1 MRRIIGLVASLATS
15 LFGPVAYAQTLTYS
29 VEGNLTTVPS
39 CVSTVFSV
47 GDPWKIDITVDLS
60 PPEEDDS
67 VTDAETAP
75 ENDGSPSETE
85 TAPVIE
91 FILTKHYPAR
101 AFSWTV
107 GSLSGTATGVTRV
120 FVSDDH
126 LAQDSIAWQALDYS
140 ATFEPS
146 ALGETEIRGI
156 QAGLIDT
163 SGSVFSSTD
172 LPEEVGLPQF
182 DSGGFFQ
189 AFFQTK
195 CGVFRNN
202 PITGSVST
210 LIVAVTAQSDIAGRW
225 DLTFTSDQGTNS
237 SIMTLQQDEE
247 KVTGSLATDEGT
259 LVIKGTVSGNE
270 LELFMDFDQAVGTTG
285 ELSVVGAVDGN
296 QLTCTF
302 DQRGGTAGALAG
314 DCAATRI
321 Q

>member
-237 SIMTLQQDEE
+237 SIMTLQQSVSRELSITAARASQWRD
-247 KVTGSLATDEGT
+247 KVLAAG
-259 LVIKGTVSGNE
+259 
-270 LELFMDFDQAVGTTG
+270 QAGLKSRATEAVDDDHRRLQAKIG
-285 ELSVVGAVDGN
+285 ELLLGRRESDRVACHRRGHAGYQGDG
-296 QLTCTF
+296 F
-302 DQRGGTAGALAG
+302 R
-314 DCAATRI
+314 
-321 Q
+321 